1 MAIIKRK
8 HILFGTIRFYE
19 GQPFLQDIAKAL
31 NYTDETYKHLV
42 SSYIINKDGYELI
55 DDNGIETLIT
65 KSNIK
70 TPIVFSQWIFDFV
83 LPSLRKNRHDNK
95 PSNKNESSN
104 ELLKKPTN
112 ELLNESFL
120 NHLKS
125 IKGWITIPVHG
136 FSNNYMYSYTKN
148 GNIVKSKAYYKWRQ
162 NFPTEYLNKLSH
174 IDFNKPIQAYYV
186 FDHKEEFDT
195 PNFDK
200 SISDMIVDYFGV
212 DDHQIINV
220 ICIKGKTVNTFD
232 EGKTH
237 VFLYNI

>member
-31 NYTDETYKHLV
+31 NYKDETYKHLV

-95 PSNKNESSN
+95 PLNKNV
-104 ELLKKPTN
+104 K
-112 ELLNESFL
+112 F
-120 NHLKS
+120 
-125 IKGWITIPVHG
+125 
-136 FSNNYMYSYTKN
+136 
-148 GNIVKSKAYYKWRQ
+148 IV
-162 NFPTEYLNKLSH
+162 E
-174 IDFNKPIQAYYV
+174 
-186 FDHKEEFDT
+186 
-195 PNFDK
+195 
-200 SISDMIVDYFGV
+200 
-212 DDHQIINV
+212 
-220 ICIKGKTVNTFD
+220 
-232 EGKTH
+232 
-237 VFLYNI
+237 

>member
-1 MAIIKRK
+1 MNNSLSWK
-8 HILFGTIRFYE
+8 L
-19 GQPFLQDIAKAL
+19 
-31 NYTDETYKHLV
+31 YKNNDL
-42 SSYIINKDGYELI
+42 YLEK
-55 DDNGIETLIT
+55 
-65 KSNIK
+65 KS
-70 TPIVFSQWIFDFV
+70 
-83 LPSLRKNRHDNK
+83 LA
-95 PSNKNESSN
+95 
-104 ELLKKPTN
+104 
-112 ELLNESFL
+112 
-120 NHLKS
+120 
-125 IKGWITIPVHG
+125 
-136 FSNNYMYSYTKN
+136 YTKN
-148 GNIVKSKAYYKWRQ
+148 GNIVKSKAYYKSRQ

-220 ICIKGKTVNTFD
+220 ICIKGQTVNTFD